1 MPQQTFTTN
10 LRCGACL
17 ASVKPL
23 LDAEKRIQSWSVDLT
38 AEGKPLTIESA
49 EGYTQS
55 QLNQLL
61 APAGYQTLQ
70 EVKTTSPAIDAP
82 TAEAKASY
90 YPLLLILLYLLGI
103 VAAIE
108 WHAGSFVLER
118 AMRHFMAG
126 FFLVFSFFKLLDI
139 QKFADAY
146 STYDIVAHRSRAYA
160 LAYPFIELAL
170 GFAFMLHVFPFV
182 TNLVTLIVMSVSIIG
197 VLETIFNKR
206 RIQCA
211 CLGTVFTLPMSVVTV
226 IEDGLMIAMSAAM
239 LLM

>member
-10 LRCGACL
+10 LRCSACL
-17 ASVKPL
+17 ASIKPV
-23 LDAEKRIQSWSVDLT
+23 LDAEQRIQRWSVDLA

-49 EGYTQS
+49 VGFTQT
-55 QLNQLL
+55 QLDQLL

-70 EVKTTSPAIDAP
+70 ELKTTLASMESPAVEP
-82 TAEAKASY
+82 KASY

-108 WHAGSFVLER
+108 WNAGNFALER

-126 FFLVFSFFKLLDI
+126 FFLIFSFFKVLDV

-146 STYDIVAHRSRAYA
+146 ATYDIVAHRSRGYA

-170 GFAFMLHVFPFV
+170 GIAFLLHLYPFAI
-182 TNLVTLIVMSVSIIG
+182 NLITLIVMSVSIIG
-197 VLETIFNKR
+197 VLESLFNQR
-206 RIQCA
+206 RIRCA

-226 IEDGLMIAMSAAM
+226 IEDGLMILMSAAM

>member
-1 MPQQTFTTN
+1 MSKQTFTTN

-17 ASVKPL
+17 ASIKPI
-23 LDAEKRIQSWSVDLT
+23 LDAEKRIQHWSVDLG
-38 AEGKPLTIESA
+38 ADGKPLTIESA
-49 EGYTQS
+49 VGYSQI

-70 EVKTTSPAIDAP
+70 EVKATSPAMEAP
-82 TAEAKASY
+82 TAEPKASY

-103 VAAIE
+103 VAAVE
-108 WHAGSFVLER
+108 WNAGSFVLER

-126 FFLVFSFFKLLDI
+126 FFLVFSFFKLLDV

-146 STYDIVAHRSRAYA
+146 STYDIVAYRSRAYA

-170 GFAFMLHVFPFV
+170 GFAFLLHLYPFV
-182 TNLVTLIVMSVSIIG
+182 TNLLTLIVMSVSIIG

-226 IEDGLMIAMSAAM
+226 IEDGLMILMSATM

>member
-17 ASVKPL
+17 ASIKPV
-23 LDAEKRIQSWSVDLT
+23 LDAEQRIQRWSVDLA

-49 EGYTQS
+49 EGYTPS

-70 EVKTTSPAIDAP
+70 EVKTTSPAMEAS
-82 TAEAKASY
+82 TAEPKASY

-103 VAAIE
+103 VAVIE
-108 WHAGSFVLER
+108 WNAGTFVLER

-126 FFLVFSFFKLLDI
+126 FFLVFSFFKLLDV

-146 STYDIVAHRSRAYA
+146 ATYDIVAHRSRPYA

-170 GFAFMLHVFPFV
+170 GFAFLLHLNPFV
-182 TNLVTLIVMSVSIIG
+182 TNLITLIVMSVSIIG
-197 VLETIFNKR
+197 VLETNFNKR